1 MSHSVKLL
9 RAWREKS
16 DHDLLTCNQLMQF
29 DDPIADIVLFHAQQA
44 VEKALKGFLV
54 SRQYFNFPKSHDLGY
69 LLDIAETF
77 ESDLACL
84 SNIVELSPFAVE
96 ARYPDAM
103 NWGGDVDIKEYVSMA
118 KHACKIL
125 WSHVEGL

>member
-1 MSHSVKLL
+1 MSHSLKLV
-9 RAWREKS
+9 RAWYEKS
-16 DHDLLTCNQLMQF
+16 NHDLLTCNQLMQF

-54 SRQYFNFPKSHDLGY
+54 SHQHFNFPKSHDLGY

-77 ESDLACL
+77 EGDLVSL
-84 SNIVELSPFAVE
+84 SNIVELTPFAVE

-103 NWGGDVDIKEYVSMA
+103 EWGADVDIQEYVSMA
-118 KHACKIL
+118 KYACKTL
-125 WSHVEGL
+125 WSYVEGL